1 MKTKLTLFSLRLFF
15 LTCFLWAGMKGL
27 NAQFPVTTQITL
39 PVPHPLS
46 LKDFSGANGQF
57 SLKLKVQLH
66 NIEISDRHFF
76 VRLHLLNNHGLHI
89 QTAPYAPIPPILL
102 EGGFPT
108 ELSDLDLE
116 PYFDPENLL
125 FEGISKHQYLRQQQ
139 LPQGIY
145 RIYFQVVESLSN
157 KTINN
162 PRAEQR
168 IFPVVLGQPPL
179 LIHPQ
184 DQAALPI
191 TEPPNILFQWMPRH
205 LAIAGT
211 AGHTTYR
218 FRLVEMLDE
227 NISPYIQIHQDP
239 PLLEVEQSATQL
251 LYGIE
256 YPPLLQNQLYAWRVE
271 ALVKNPDGSIRPV
284 IQNPEK
290 SQVRTFRYV
299 PPCPPVPPLQIAQE
313 DLQNVSLYWVKQ
325 EPHQEYTLSYR
336 MHPKNRNWNKVT
348 TSNSSMLLSDLAQ
361 GTVYQ
366 YKLEAKCA
374 FAPAPFPQVLT
385 DTTLTMEQAQ
395 KIGGCDAPEDLTPKS
410 TIPLKKLLLQET
422 FTTGA
427 GRVHVTRLN
436 SQHSEEGRY
445 SGEGWMY
452 FTPFLPPGAKLAVTF
467 ENIFINENRQHVGTE
482 PVVAVRKK
490 SRLDFFTQPTF
501 IEDADPLVIEGQGSR
516 VAGTV
521 TRANFQA
528 GKLVLSTEE
537 GKEIHFKP
545 RKDKPTMVTDDN
557 NAQYVATTTGDIWGT
572 LLSDQ
577 GKQEESEEE
586 GEEEQAAAQDTGVQ
600 KSDKTSTDKPAPT
613 VQDNFS
619 LKGLEGVHFTISKQT
634 QRFLDNFF
642 QADESFKLYETLLIA
657 GAEYTVPYKLVIVGE
672 TDIVRLESNAATKE
686 MLREGKIVFID
697 PENPTQELTA
707 QPNLTLKVAHDN
719 PKKPKSL
726 FALYKKSD
734 KQKIIV
740 GKIIIHAFEQKSK
753 KLYIVPVWKELSWNR
768 EEAAKEFQKIYHPA
782 GIAWE
787 VSYLPVLKRV
797 KGLRRKTV
805 FSSQGLESSEIYSDD
820 MFRVHKAFHKDLEE
834 KEKEK
839 EKQKQEKKEKQKQK
853 QEKKEKQKQK
863 QEKKEK
869 QKQQQEKQEKQETK
883 LDKEGYYLFVVPQ
896 GTNGKELGYWPKKRP
911 YGYLFSDK
919 IGGRNSYLLAKHIAH
934 EVGHGAFNL
943 FHTFSEANR
952 YKISSGSTSNLM
964 DYNLSL
970 NSGTYREHQL
980 FQYQWHQIH
989 KPLNITGWI
998 QEQEEN
1004 KSIITDGD
1012 TGIHDYRSLV
1022 EHVFKN
1028 RATLKQGKDKK
1039 IDYKG
1044 SSSDSKWIKEW
1055 TIEGRDADDKIN
1067 TIVAHIKIVQKGNFT
1082 KPPLVRRGIYFG
1094 KHKLYGKTN
1103 NVILYNTTASAITL
1117 KKYSVTNKRDININS
1132 TKDALKQLLDN
1143 PPTLF
1148 SYRSYSPSPL
1158 KSGSNP
1164 NIYPEIKNKF
1174 SIDIVENY
1182 ILLSFYDESN
1192 VPVIILQIETETTN
1206 IPNKKDDQI
1215 GQWLTYLNIIN
1226 PKLANL
1232 DTDPNLDWMKSISL
1246 EEPISA
1252 ETLEKILN
1260 NQDGMNDRSDNSIY
1274 GKQRLKNWQDGDVY
1288 FGKDKG
1294 TPTFTGTEFEKEVKE
1309 EIFKE
1314 LNNEGSFS
1322 SINTYD
1328 SEHFTWGK
1336 GFAVTGQLMEV
1347 INKLFEI
1354 EDKSYEQLF
1363 NNVGIKVVDNHFW
1376 VLDSK
1381 GAWKKDSP
1389 PSYEASDY
1397 IASNKQLLS
1406 FFIELAEKSDYYQ
1419 DVIDV
1424 QYDVISDKGAGNY
1437 PAYILSKDKTAYA
1450 DNWNHASVTVLCH
1463 LSHWA
1468 GYRWHEG
1475 TDRYKD
1481 TKGDLDK
1488 ILYKYCY
1495 NTMIKYP
1502 VMRSGVALES
1512 NIYRWKSS
1520 YNILRNLEHWGNP
1533 KSTGKTKLNGT
1544 WNNHTISLQFKSDL
1558 AKKLRAVKTGTEKY
1572 VSNSKCILIKDG
1584 DSYIILTKDA
1594 NSISYGDFKATE

>member
-15 LTCFLWAGMKGL
+15 LTCFLWAGDKGL

-145 RIYFQVVESLSN
+145 RIYFQIVESLSN

-191 TEPPNILFQWMPRH
+191 TEPPNIRFQWMPRH

-251 LYGIE
+251 LYGVE

-336 MHPKNRNWNKVT
+336 MRPKNRNWNKVT

-572 LLSDQ
+572 LLSDR
-577 GKQEESEEE
+577 GKQEESEGE

-600 KSDKTSTDKPAPT
+600 KSDKTSTDKPSAGTAPT

-642 QADESFKLYETLLIA
+642 QADESFKLYETLSIA

-672 TDIVRLESNAATKE
+672 TDFVRLESNAATKE

-707 QPNLTLKVAHDN
+707 RPNLTLEVAHDN

-753 KLYIVPVWKELSWNR
+753 KLYIVPVWEELSWNR

-787 VSYLPVLKRV
+787 VSYLPVLKSV
-797 KGLRRKTV
+797 KGLNHRKTV

-834 KEKEK
+834 KEK
-839 EKQKQEKKEKQKQK
+839 QKQK
-853 QEKKEKQKQK
+853 QEKKEQKK
-863 QEKKEK
+863 QEKKQKKEK
-869 QKQQQEKQEKQETK
+869 KQQQQEKQETK

-896 GTNGKELGYWPKKRP
+896 GTNGEELGYWPKKRP

-919 IGGRNSYLLAKHIAH
+919 IGGRNSYLLAKYIAH

-952 YKISSGSTSNLM
+952 YKIPSGLTSNLM

-1004 KSIITDGD
+1004 KVLQGDEKRKMAKVVFPNIKFFKQTTKKYGFDKNDIKTVTDYNKKNIFAGNTFEVPWQMVRLNYTGTDNNVDIEVKTKKNEICNKLFLIPENEIITDGFKPSPSIAVQITGSNQVAITPRNKSSHSISVIGMGKGQSGFKVVKDSIKGELIGAANILTADERNQNVYIVTVHLNKTGKPD
-1012 TGIHDYRSLV
+1012 TSIADV
-1022 EHVFKN
+1022 D
-1028 RATLKQGKDKK
+1028 LK
-1039 IDYKG
+1039 KG
-1044 SSSDSKWIKEW
+1044 NNYLSSYISFSELSSISTNANEIYNQALLNINFIRFNTYMHKFANAICLDF
-1055 TIEGRDADDKIN
+1055 DLNNDDKIDASI
-1067 TIVAHIKIVQKGNFT
+1067 TTGFTSEQKKI
-1082 KPPLVRRGIYFG
+1082 ISEFG
-1094 KHKLYGKTN
+1094 KYYSINVDDKVLFIVDKPAFPSIFATNQFVLGIMERNKQFGFIYKDVINREGKSLEQVISHELGHGFNLLHPEQCPNLGNMPIPN
-1103 NVILYNTTASAITL
+1103 NIMNADIDNTGKVLIF
-1117 KKYSVTNKRDININS
+1117 YQWI
-1132 TKDALKQLLDN
+1132 QLL
-1143 PPTLF
+1143 
-1148 SYRSYSPSPL
+1148 R
-1158 KSGSNP
+1158 
-1164 NIYPEIKNKF
+1164 
-1174 SIDIVENY
+1174 V
-1182 ILLSFYDESN
+1182 
-1192 VPVIILQIETETTN
+1192 
-1206 IPNKKDDQI
+1206 
-1215 GQWLTYLNIIN
+1215 
-1226 PKLANL
+1226 
-1232 DTDPNLDWMKSISL
+1232 
-1246 EEPISA
+1246 
-1252 ETLEKILN
+1252 
-1260 NQDGMNDRSDNSIY
+1260 
-1274 GKQRLKNWQDGDVY
+1274 GK
-1288 FGKDKG
+1288 
-1294 TPTFTGTEFEKEVKE
+1294 
-1309 EIFKE
+1309 
-1314 LNNEGSFS
+1314 
-1322 SINTYD
+1322 
-1328 SEHFTWGK
+1328 
-1336 GFAVTGQLMEV
+1336 
-1347 INKLFEI
+1347 
-1354 EDKSYEQLF
+1354 
-1363 NNVGIKVVDNHFW
+1363 
-1376 VLDSK
+1376 
-1381 GAWKKDSP
+1381 
-1389 PSYEASDY
+1389 
-1397 IASNKQLLS
+1397 
-1406 FFIELAEKSDYYQ
+1406 
-1419 DVIDV
+1419 
-1424 QYDVISDKGAGNY
+1424 
-1437 PAYILSKDKTAYA
+1437 
-1450 DNWNHASVTVLCH
+1450 
-1463 LSHWA
+1463 
-1468 GYRWHEG
+1468 
-1475 TDRYKD
+1475 
-1481 TKGDLDK
+1481 
-1488 ILYKYCY
+1488 
-1495 NTMIKYP
+1495 
-1502 VMRSGVALES
+1502 
-1512 NIYRWKSS
+1512 
-1520 YNILRNLEHWGNP
+1520 
-1533 KSTGKTKLNGT
+1533 
-1544 WNNHTISLQFKSDL
+1544 
-1558 AKKLRAVKTGTEKY
+1558 
-1572 VSNSKCILIKDG
+1572 
-1584 DSYIILTKDA
+1584 
-1594 NSISYGDFKATE
+1594 

>member
-15 LTCFLWAGMKGL
+15 LTCFLWAGDKGL

-145 RIYFQVVESLSN
+145 RIYFQIVESLSN

-227 NISPYIQIHQDP
+227 NISPYIQIHQDL

-251 LYGIE
+251 FYGIE

-336 MHPKNRNWNKVT
+336 MRPKNRKWNKVT

-577 GKQEESEEE
+577 GKQEGSEGEGE

-707 QPNLTLKVAHDN
+707 RPNLTLEVAHDN

-753 KLYIVPVWKELSWNR
+753 KLYIVPVWEELSWNR

-787 VSYLPVLKRV
+787 VSYLPVLKSV
-797 KGLRRKTV
+797 KGLNHRKTV

-834 KEKEK
+834 K
-839 EKQKQEKKEKQKQK
+839 QKQEKKEQK
-853 QEKKEKQKQK
+853 
-863 QEKKEK
+863 
-869 QKQQQEKQEKQETK
+869 EKQETK

-896 GTNGKELGYWPKKRP
+896 GTNGEELGYWPKKRP

-934 EVGHGAFNL
+934 EVGHGVFNL

-970 NSGTYREHQL
+970 NRGTYREHQL

-1004 KSIITDGD
+1004 KYVSEEDMIKRILESIRIAHFYEDSFILEERENYSTFFLSSVKL
-1012 TGIHDYRSLV
+1012 R
-1022 EHVFKN
+1022 
-1028 RATLKQGKDKK
+1028 DKK
-1039 IDYKG
+1039 NYKIKIQVHKPGKYPVYYPKGPQATVSQSRTQAEKIQIQVRPKSKEGWHYWDNYLDKTFNIEYG
-1044 SSSDSKWIKEW
+1044 SSSGDPIISITTELGEKQSLLKYLYGSSSSLPFYHLKDSTVIQHKNEALEELDILKECEGKGLLETFPKEYYPDIKIATRKKLIRCLLDEW
-1055 TIEGRDADDKIN
+1055 EVTGEDETLILDLIETTPNSHARSLFDFLNNGTSYMKAFISKLDNHGVFGGKRNFDRFALVWLDLFYRAHTVDELKEKYHKIESNTHRIYHYGHDNFGISCESKVISRVEDDRIIFTEEEITEYFPQSHRLWSIRTDKIDDCTKEQREYSYSLN
-1067 TIVAHIKIVQKGNFT
+1067 DLIAVYFAKEEKIAGCTFKGVMLLPVSTYHVIVN
-1082 KPPLVRRGIYFG
+1082 
-1094 KHKLYGKTN
+1094 
-1103 NVILYNTTASAITL
+1103 SAINDQKVTL
-1117 KKYSVTNKRDININS
+1117 LNVGISILSIAIPFDEFVLLGQIMKKAGTSIRTLRTFRAKEFARRIKTATDKQFQGRLPKNADKVV
-1132 TKDALKQLLDN
+1132 DALKGKSAGKAAKGAEQGFKSFSAFKRAMGPAGHGKAWHHIVEQHADN
-1143 PPTLF
+1143 VAKFGHPSLQNTKNVISIPGGFKGSLHSKVTGHYNSLMPGTSMRVRDYVKTLP
-1148 SYRSYSPSPL
+1148 YNQQYQYGIDVL
-1158 KSGSNP
+1158 KS
-1164 NIYPEIKNKF
+1164 
-1174 SIDIVENY
+1174 
-1182 ILLSFYDESN
+1182 
-1192 VPVIILQIETETTN
+1192 
-1206 IPNKKDDQI
+1206 
-1215 GQWLTYLNIIN
+1215 
-1226 PKLANL
+1226 
-1232 DTDPNLDWMKSISL
+1232 
-1246 EEPISA
+1246 
-1252 ETLEKILN
+1252 
-1260 NQDGMNDRSDNSIY
+1260 
-1274 GKQRLKNWQDGDVY
+1274 
-1288 FGKDKG
+1288 FGW
-1294 TPTFTGTEFEKEVKE
+1294 TP
-1309 EIFKE
+1309 
-1314 LNNEGSFS
+1314 
-1322 SINTYD
+1322 
-1328 SEHFTWGK
+1328 
-1336 GFAVTGQLMEV
+1336 
-1347 INKLFEI
+1347 
-1354 EDKSYEQLF
+1354 
-1363 NNVGIKVVDNHFW
+1363 
-1376 VLDSK
+1376 
-1381 GAWKKDSP
+1381 
-1389 PSYEASDY
+1389 
-1397 IASNKQLLS
+1397 
-1406 FFIELAEKSDYYQ
+1406 
-1419 DVIDV
+1419 
-1424 QYDVISDKGAGNY
+1424 
-1437 PAYILSKDKTAYA
+1437 
-1450 DNWNHASVTVLCH
+1450 
-1463 LSHWA
+1463 
-1468 GYRWHEG
+1468 
-1475 TDRYKD
+1475 
-1481 TKGDLDK
+1481 
-1488 ILYKYCY
+1488 
-1495 NTMIKYP
+1495 
-1502 VMRSGVALES
+1502 
-1512 NIYRWKSS
+1512 
-1520 YNILRNLEHWGNP
+1520 
-1533 KSTGKTKLNGT
+1533 
-1544 WNNHTISLQFKSDL
+1544 
-1558 AKKLRAVKTGTEKY
+1558 
-1572 VSNSKCILIKDG
+1572 
-1584 DSYIILTKDA
+1584 
-1594 NSISYGDFKATE
+1594 